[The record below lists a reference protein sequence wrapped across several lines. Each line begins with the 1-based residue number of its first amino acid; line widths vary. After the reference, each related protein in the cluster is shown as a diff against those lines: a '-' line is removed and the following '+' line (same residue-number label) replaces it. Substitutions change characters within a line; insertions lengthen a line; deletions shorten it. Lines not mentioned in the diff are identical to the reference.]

1 MSKEVTVE
9 ELRERLDEVLTD
21 VKAGETVT
29 ILENGRNIGTFGPT
43 IRVAQRG
50 VRYPFRNFDFGGRPK
65 NLTSDVTELIREDR
79 DSELKKHGL

>member
-9 ELRERLDEVLTD
+9 ELRERLDEVVAD
-21 VKAGETVT
+21 
-29 ILENGRNIGTFGPT
+29 IENGKDIVILRDGKRIGTFQPA
-43 IRVAQRG
+43 VVQKG

>member
-9 ELRERLDEVLTD
+9 ELRDRLDEVIAD
-21 VKAGETVT
+21 IKAGESVT
-29 ILENGRNIGTFGPT
+29 ILEDGRHIGAFEPFL
-43 IRVAQRG
+43 VQKG